1 MRPTRKLS
9 DARSYAWGGV
19 ADAHLRRLGTRS
31 SRITP
36 PKDRGSSRG
45 FPNRLALWRSEKRA
59 NSIALGASGPRSY
72 HGGSTRTA
80 CTTTPSRLR
89 NGGQHVWVADTP
101 HVLPQDKSRRI
112 NGQSSLRRQSVI
124 QHQPRR
130 APSRLRRVRGSLGC
144 PHRDRP

>member
-1 MRPTRKLS
+1 MR
-9 DARSYAWGGV
+9 
-19 ADAHLRRLGTRS
+19 RRV
-31 SRITP
+31 TP
-36 PKDRGSSRG
+36 PRGSEQL
-45 FPNRLALWRSEKRA
+45 PLAFRFGQYSGESEKRG
-59 NSIALGASGPRSY
+59 NSIVLGASEPRSY
-72 HGGSTRTA
+72 DGGSTRTA